1 MALAGYLNDHA
12 TSAAGTLG
20 EGVEVSITVR
30 DHGVTL
36 LAGTSSPAA
45 GRCDQVEARVDDGPC
60 IEAMV
65 HRKVRV
71 VPSVAA
77 ESRWREWRDATV
89 REGFHRAVAVPAKVG
104 PGTMVALNVYSRADA
119 EWNPA
124 LLRAA
129 RAMADLVATDV
140 RVHLRFADV
149 EDAAAGLYRR
159 MSDDSALEH
168 AVGAMMEAN
177 DCTADEARQTL
188 TDAARRRGASPRA
201 IAESLLRAIAVGDG
215 GHDEDDVVGERAG
228 TEDSVDRGPTDA

>member
-1 MALAGYLNDHA
+1 MTLAGYLNDHA
-12 TSAAGTLG
+12 TSAAGALG

-36 LAGTSSPAA
+36 LAGSSSPAA
-45 GRCDQVEARVDDGPC
+45 GRCDQVEARADDGPC

-71 VPSVAA
+71 VPSVAG
-77 ESRWREWRDATV
+77 ESRWREWRDVTV
-89 REGFHRAVAVPAKVG
+89 REGFQRAVAVPAKVG

-124 LLRAA
+124 LLRTA

-140 RVHLRFADV
+140 RLHLRFADV

-159 MSDDSALEH
+159 MSDDTALER
-168 AVGAMMEAN
+168 AVGALVEAN
-177 DCTADEARQTL
+177 DYAPDEARRTL
-188 TDAARRRGASPRA
+188 TDAARRRGVSPRA
-201 IAESLLRAIAVGDG
+201 IAESVLRAVAVGDG
-215 GHDEDDVVGERAG
+215 GDDGDDADEESDAPADVVDHGPA
-228 TEDSVDRGPTDA
+228 DS